1 MADGTGQERRQ
12 VGGRAEGG
20 GLRRP
25 CPGVR
30 VHVQAGMRCLRP
42 QGLPEWA
49 ERQVSHSCP
58 LGSSEATPFN
68 AFGAVPEE
76 RCKHVF
82 TATLGLIKGF
92 SVSCLGVNQ
101 GPPATTEGVSCKGA
115 AGLGGASCT
124 LVCGQGAH
132 RGAQAL
138 PPCLP
143 DFAVWLLGCPG
154 TAIQPAACR
163 HLPAWGTLCSPGR
176 WLLRGLQ
183 AGAAPPGLQEHRG
196 PCLPTCTR
204 RWLLRH
210 HPTEEET
217 DSKCQRNSAKDVHG
231 FRWGLNLGLLDTRL

>member
-1 MADGTGQERRQ
+1 
-12 VGGRAEGG
+12 
-20 GLRRP
+20 
-25 CPGVR
+25 
-30 VHVQAGMRCLRP
+30 MRCLRP